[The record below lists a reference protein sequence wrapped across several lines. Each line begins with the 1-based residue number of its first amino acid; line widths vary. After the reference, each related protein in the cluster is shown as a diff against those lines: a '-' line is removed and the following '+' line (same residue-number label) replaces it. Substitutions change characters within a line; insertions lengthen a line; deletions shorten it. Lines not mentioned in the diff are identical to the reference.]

1 MQNKLSGS
9 TVKGPLTEFRLVE
22 LGQLIAGTFRGQLM
36 VDMGVG
42 IIKAEPPVLEHI
54 RHVA

>member
-9 TVKGPLTEFRLVE
+9 TVKGPLTDIRLVE

-36 VDMGVG
+36 ADVGVG
-42 IIKAEPPVLEHI
+42 IIKAEPPVSEHI